1 MHGQQ
6 NIKKK
11 LPSSYLSARYNSA
24 PKGRISTNIWVFFE
38 RKKNLSRKIQ
48 ASKKS
53 DKNKGYIA
61 LRRTY
66 TSWFL
71 AQFFL
76 DWEMFHAKVVEK
88 IKAHILFIYTV
99 YILLTVNPNIF
110 IS

>member
-1 MHGQQ
+1 MSVRTVQLGSQRKDFHEHMS
-6 NIKKK
+6 IFRKK
-11 LPSSYLSARYNSA
+11 
-24 PKGRISTNIWVFFE
+24 
-38 RKKNLSRKIQ
+38 KKNLSRKIQ

-76 DWEMFHAKVVEK
+76 DWEMFHAKVVDK

-99 YILLTVNPNIF
+99 YILLTVNLNIF